1 MTSNFTFTMK
11 LICCISVFVL
21 INCLHSAFAN
31 EVSYLKYCLNGS
43 DPDIFPNHGAHS
55 SGSIVMTPKP
65 ESSSWYRPD
74 MNCSITLATEP
85 NYYFL
90 LTFSNVSLRNSSM
103 DNLTIFYDNGNSN
116 AVLAGQQVCSNEN
129 CEGLKFES
137 GNFNNI
143 TLKFISANV
152 TVPQN
157 VTGFQ
162 AHYTVYDLANPK
174 TGACRDKHKFLC
186 ENKHCIFYEFV
197 CDGHNNCGDLSD
209 ETKCEIPVKDTVWGI
224 VAIVGAILAILIF
237 VPCMCFL
244 AISGTQNIVKL
255 VTLPN
260 DPTPLLNT
268 AACGETS
275 SLLTSS
281 EAANICWPGTSY
293 DSCNYG
299 TVQHGEYSGN
309 NEPKK
314 SHSHSQIEE
323 SQENKF
329 L

>member
-1 MTSNFTFTMK
+1 MNFIF
-11 LICCISVFVL
+11 CVPVFIL
-21 INCLHSAFAN
+21 INCLHSASTY
-31 EVSYLKYCLNGS
+31 EVSYLKYCLNES
-43 DPDIFPNHGAHS
+43 NPDIFPSDGIHS
-55 SGSIVMTPKP
+55 SGSIVMTPQP
-65 ESSSWYRPD
+65 ESSSWYMPD
-74 MNCSITLATEP
+74 MNCSVTFATES
-85 NYYFL
+85 NHYIL

-103 DNLTIFYDNGNSN
+103 DNLTVFYDSGNSN
-116 AVLAGQQVCSNEN
+116 AILAGQQVCSNEN

-137 GNFNNI
+137 GNFNNM

-157 VTGFQ
+157 VTGFK
-162 AHYTVYDLANPK
+162 AHYTVYDLANPL

-186 ENKHCIFYEFV
+186 ENKHCILYNFV

-224 VAIVGAILAILIF
+224 VAIVGAILAIIIF
-237 VPCMCFL
+237 VPCMIYL
-244 AISGTQNIVKL
+244 AFSGTQNIVKL

-260 DPTPLLNT
+260 DPTPLLN
-268 AACGETS
+268 AADCGESS

-299 TVQHGEYSGN
+299 TVQHNEYSVN
-309 NEPKK
+309 TESKK
-314 SHSHSQIEE
+314 IRSPSQIQE
-323 SQENKF
+323 S
-329 L
+329 